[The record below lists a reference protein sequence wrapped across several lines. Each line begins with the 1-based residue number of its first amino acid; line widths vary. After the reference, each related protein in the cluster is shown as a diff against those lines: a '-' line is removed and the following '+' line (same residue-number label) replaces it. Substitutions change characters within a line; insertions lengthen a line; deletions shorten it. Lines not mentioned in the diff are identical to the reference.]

1 MRRAIEE
8 WDDTAPN
15 REQQYLT
22 HGAFRYFG
30 KLPPTVTGR
39 ILDELD
45 IRRGKS
51 VVDVMCGSG
60 TTLVES
66 SLRGAEATG
75 VDCNDVSALVC
86 RVKTTPLPLDQTRRL
101 FADYDASFERLLGRR
116 YLDEVAPSSLPA
128 APASPSRPAP
138 SIRNFERWFTPDGA
152 RVLCVLRDWIDR
164 REGGPTTDL
173 ARVAFVSAIRS
184 CSRASIRTGRLFRDT
199 DKRIPNPVA
208 EVRRRMQ
215 KIAEAVA
222 SLSGEP
228 RWRADAVSI
237 MVGDARATGLP
248 GGKADLV
255 FCHPPYFALYRY
267 SSDVLRFEMD
277 WLGVDRKAVGS
288 REIEDGFK
296 TTDETLVEEH
306 VRDLV
311 AVAREGHRLA
321 APGGHLVFVTAD
333 STLRKQRL
341 AILEPLIAGTTREG
355 WRLVR
360 RARRKVRFAQASYHR
375 SADAA
380 IQRPDDE
387 ILMFE
392 RR

>member
-1 MRRAIEE
+1 M
-8 WDDTAPN
+8 
-15 REQQYLT
+15 
-22 HGAFRYFG
+22 
-30 KLPPTVTGR
+30 
-39 ILDELD
+39 
-45 IRRGKS
+45 
-51 VVDVMCGSG
+51 
-60 TTLVES
+60 
-66 SLRGAEATG
+66 
-75 VDCNDVSALVC
+75 
-86 RVKTTPLPLDQTRRL
+86 
-101 FADYDASFERLLGRR
+101 
-116 YLDEVAPSSLPA
+116 
-128 APASPSRPAP
+128 
-138 SIRNFERWFTPDGA
+138 
-152 RVLCVLRDWIDR
+152 
-164 REGGPTTDL
+164 
-173 ARVAFVSAIRS
+173 SAIRS

-228 RWRADAVSI
+228 RWRADAVSDD
-237 MVGDARATGLP
+237 MVGDARAQRGSP
-248 GGKADLV
+248 EARQILV

-380 IQRPDDE
+380 IERPDDE